1 MNHAFTIIPLTVEAR
16 GEIITNNLPEFR
28 ELVREA
34 LGNINRDLKTDED
47 FGQAEL
53 DVKALKQAE
62 DTVRSAALQA
72 FDEKLKELVDGL
84 NDTAEEIRAPR
95 LELEKLIAKRKE
107 EVKSELIAEAMAKLD
122 CAARLR
128 QPTYGKSFAD
138 AIKGKRTLD
147 SMQKALD
154 VIVTVHNGCIAK
166 NRASIASFIKAHG
179 EDLIPDREDLEV
191 KSPDSVEGE
200 LRRRFEAKK
209 AADERKRLEAEAA
222 KAKAE
227 AQAAIREAEAAKAAP
242 IKGVL
247 PASDLPKP
255 PKIGGIPVG
264 NVVPFN
270 TQPANAETT
279 ADAEWDAFKTSVF
292 TTFGPLKAAKEALKH
307 PDNIARAA
315 KFAQGVNAAWQ
326 AATAKEV
333 AS

>member
-1 MNHAFTIIPLTVEAR
+1 MKHAFTIIPLTVEAR
-16 GEIITNNLPEFR
+16 GEIIVNNLPEFR

-34 LGNINRDLKTDED
+34 LGNINRDLKSEED

-62 DTVRSAALQA
+62 DNVRAAALQA

-84 NDTAEEIRAPR
+84 NETAEEIRAPR

-107 EVKSELIAEAMAKLD
+107 EVKAELIAEAMDKLE
-122 CAARLR
+122 CAPRLR
-128 QPTYGKSFAD
+128 QSTYGKSVSE

-147 SMQKALD
+147 SMQKALE
-154 VIVTVHNGCIAK
+154 VIVTVHNGTIAK
-166 NRASIASFIKAHG
+166 NRASIASFMRTHG
-179 EDLIPDREDLEV
+179 DELVPDAEDLEV

-209 AADERKRLEAEAA
+209 ATEERKRLEAEAA

-227 AQAAIREAEAAKAAP
+227 AQAAIREAEAAKAPAKVDP
-242 IKGVL
+242 RNSHNL
-247 PASDLPKP
+247 PPP
-255 PKIGGIPVG
+255 PKIGSIPVG

-270 TQPANAETT
+270 TPPANAETS
-279 ADAEWDAFKTSVF
+279 ADAEWAAFKSAVF

-315 KFAQGVNAAWQ
+315 TFAQGINAAWQ
-326 AATAKEV
+326 AASAKEV
-333 AS
+333 TK